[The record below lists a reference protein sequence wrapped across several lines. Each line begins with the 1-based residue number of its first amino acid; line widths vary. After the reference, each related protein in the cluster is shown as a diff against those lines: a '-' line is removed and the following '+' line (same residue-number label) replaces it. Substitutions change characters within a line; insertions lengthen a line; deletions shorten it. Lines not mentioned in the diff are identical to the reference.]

1 MNKKILY
8 FIYETFSVVYLFF
21 YYSIVYTFIICHLH
35 TNLIKTKN
43 VLKTFFKYLK
53 IK

>member
-21 YYSIVYTFIICHLH
+21 YYSIVYTIYNMSPTYKL
-35 TNLIKTKN
+35 NKN
-43 VLKTFFKYLK
+43 
-53 IK
+53 